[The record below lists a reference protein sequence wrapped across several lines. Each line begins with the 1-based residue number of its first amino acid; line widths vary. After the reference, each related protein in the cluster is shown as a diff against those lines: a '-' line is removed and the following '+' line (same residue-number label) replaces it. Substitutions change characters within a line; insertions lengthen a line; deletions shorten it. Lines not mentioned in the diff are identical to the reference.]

1 MISMKLP
8 NRKNATIKREK
19 LTNYLLSLT
28 HEKGKSKAKF
38 FRGLGFNEAN
48 IVEFEQALLKIGQS
62 NEVIEV
68 DKTSSGYVIKY
79 VIDGLL
85 TSPSGKLVKV
95 RTIWGIKSGEGIPEL
110 ISAYPGV

>member
-48 IVEFEQALLKIGQS
+48 IAEFEQALLKIGQS

-95 RTIWGIKSGEGIPEL
+95 RTVWGIKSGEGIPGL

>member
-1 MISMKLP
+1 MMPMKLP
-8 NRKNATIKREK
+8 NRRKATIKREK

-28 HEKGKSKAKF
+28 HEEGKSKAKF

-48 IVEFEQALLKIGQS
+48 IAEFEQALLKIGKS
-62 NEVIEV
+62 NEVLEV
-68 DKTSSGYVIKY
+68 DKTSSVYVTKY

-95 RTIWGIKSGEGIPEL
+95 RTVWGIKIGEEIPRL
-110 ISAYPGV
+110 ISAYPSV